1 MDRLVIIG
9 VRKVLVSILVK
20 PAISLALGVIS
31 SYFCAVYIFEGEQ
44 FDKYMYFVLKDYENP
59 SAAMIGLIP
68 EFIVFV
74 NFIVSMVVHLFA
86 IFLYKLLKGSLITS
100 LIKLILLAFCTFLFL
115 AFCTM
120 TFINI
125 VNIYEGYLI
134 PSLIPKVFWIG
145 YGCILLFIYFKSQKA
160 LFDFSRRNI

>member
-1 MDRLVIIG
+1 ML
-9 VRKVLVSILVK
+9 LSILFK

-31 SYFCAVYIFEGEQ
+31 SYFCAVYIFESEQ
-44 FDKYMYFVLKDYENP
+44 FEKYMYYVLKDYESP

-74 NFIVSMVVHLFA
+74 NLIISMAVHLFA
-86 IFLYKLLKGSLITS
+86 IFLYKLLKSSLITS
-100 LIKLILLAFCTFLFL
+100 LIKLIVLAFCTFLFL
-115 AFCTM
+115 GFCTM
-120 TFINI
+120 TFMGI

-160 LFDFSRRNI
+160 LFDFSKRSI